1 MIRRLAVT
9 TAVGARR
16 GRGPHRRRRG
26 TSCLSRSGV
35 GQPDHPAADQVSRGP
50 LPNLATSVNNLAVDL
65 AEAGRRA
72 EGLTA
77 AQEAGQLRRELVP
90 PKLSHSNQCSS
101 GVRNLR

>member
-1 MIRRLAVT
+1 M
-9 TAVGARR
+9 
-16 GRGPHRRRRG
+16 
-26 TSCLSRSGV
+26 
-35 GQPDHPAADQVSRGP
+35 
-50 LPNLATSVNNLAVDL
+50 NNLAVDL